1 MTNSPT
7 LVPLGSPAGR
17 DRWTATYDDRRY
29 LVIVH
34 NGELIVTDAECPHK
48 RGVLMEGLVRD
59 GMLVC
64 PSHWYAF
71 DLATGECRNAS
82 EVSLRRYR
90 VVEADGELFAEVP
103 AIPQLSWAE
112 RLRAHA
118 AERRGR

>member
-1 MTNSPT
+1 MTSPPT
-7 LVPLGSPAGR
+7 LVPLGSAGGR
-17 DRWTATYDDRRY
+17 DRWTASYDGHRY

-34 NGELIVTDAECPHK
+34 EGELIVTDAECPHK

-82 EVSLRRYR
+82 EVSLRLYR
-90 VVEADGELFAEVP
+90 VVEADDEVFAEVP
-103 AIPQLSWAE
+103 VVRQLSWAE

-118 AERRGR
+118 AERHDR

>member
-1 MTNSPT
+1 MTGSST
-7 LVPLGSPAGR
+7 LVPLGSPSGR
-17 DRWTATYDDRRY
+17 DRWTASYDGHRY

-34 NGELIVTDAECPHK
+34 EGELVVTDAECPHK

-90 VVEADGELFAEVP
+90 VVEADGEVFAEVP
-103 AIPQLSWAE
+103 TRRQLSWAE

-118 AERRGR
+118 AERPGR